1 MQLITGVDID
11 CRHARCIRGSGSIL
25 MLFFPSVS
33 LSSIYIWQILVM
45 RSVCVCVCVY
55 NGCDNLSWI
64 IKKEMWNSLEFTE
77 KSIWQAEYNLPYE
90 PTASTAFL
98 SFLSLRVC
106 LRCHGHVLGQTGHNQ
121 PPFYSQDHGTLTTS
135 QCYYVLFLSCMLFQ
149 NTILQNKSPYWYV
162 PILIEYMHTEII
174 IELGN

>member
-1 MQLITGVDID
+1 MTVDTLD
-11 CRHARCIRGSGSIL
+11 VLEDQAQYLCCFFL
-25 MLFFPSVS
+25 LFHF
-33 LSSIYIWQILVM
+33 LLYTYDRFWLWGA
-45 RSVCVCVCVY
+45 CVCVY

-77 KSIWQAEYNLPYE
+77 KSIWQAKYNLPYE

-121 PPFYSQDHGTLTTS
+121 PPFYSQDHGTLTTL